1 MFKLDKNTF
10 ATPIAKQDHT
20 NLINHI
26 ANSVVRRRMAMP
38 VTLLIESCKPINRI
52 AGQFVLV
59 ISPLLSLF
67 VPYDKIDAFS
77 DMLQDNKCVEKL
89 LSEIE
94 NKNNTL
100 TNS

>member
-1 MFKLDKNTF
+1 MLGFDKNTF
-10 ATPIAKQDHT
+10 AAPVSKQDHT
-20 NLINHI
+20 DLIKKI
-26 ANSVVRRRMAMP
+26 ADAVVRRRMAMP

-77 DMLQDNKCVEKL
+77 DMLQDSKCVEKL

-94 NKNNTL
+94 IKNNAL

>member
-1 MFKLDKNTF
+1 MFGFDKKAF
-10 ATPIAKQDHT
+10 DTPVAQHDHT
-20 NLINHI
+20 DLINKI
-26 ANSVVRRRMAMP
+26 ADSVVRRRMAMP

-52 AGQFVLV
+52 ASQFVLV

-67 VPYDKIDAFS
+67 VPYSKIDALS
-77 DMLQDNKCVEKL
+77 DMLQDRKCVEKL

-94 NKNNTL
+94 IKNNAL